1 MVRAKGRNKV
11 LGVESVRVV
20 CISFGCIK
28 GPRMP
33 VKSETFGKMNSFSF
47 EETWCMGGDTPYN
60 LIMFFAKYY
69 STMIQLNSLL
79 AAFFKK

>member
-1 MVRAKGRNKV
+1 MLRAKGRNKV

-33 VKSETFGKMNSFSF
+33 VKRETFGKMNSFSF
-47 EETWCMGGDTPYN
+47 EETWCMGGTP
-60 LIMFFAKYY
+60 LI
-69 STMIQLNSLL
+69 SLSCSLPNITQL
-79 AAFFKK
+79 